1 MFHVPVQLKKHEWYN
16 VVWENGK
23 CCGNKSW
30 QGSVSMS
37 VSITQCLP
45 WSSKCNFS
53 VCAIITTTAC
63 SRSVFLLSFS
73 INLLVSYYRVQ
84 NCNQLVTN
92 DTENGVL
99 VTRIWRLAA
108 DYLSVLWSD
117 IQELVPLQ
125 CIFSYQKTSW
135 KTSCV
140 CVSLWKKKII
150 LLTPFGNHIF
160 HLATEKKFQS
170 PVGTCLKKLISNCVL
185 WMLFSDWPC
194 YSLCIWW

>member
-1 MFHVPVQLKKHEWYN
+1 M
-16 VVWENGK
+16 
-23 CCGNKSW
+23 
-30 QGSVSMS
+30 
-37 VSITQCLP
+37 
-45 WSSKCNFS
+45 
-53 VCAIITTTAC
+53 
-63 SRSVFLLSFS
+63 FLLRFS

-92 DTENGVL
+92 GTENGVL
-99 VTRIWRLAA
+99 VTRIWRLVA
-108 DYLSVLWSD
+108 DYLSVSWSD

-125 CIFSYQKTSW
+125 CIFSHQKTSW

-140 CVSLWKKKII
+140 CVSLWNKKII

-170 PVGTCLKKLISNCVL
+170 PVGACLKKLISNCVL

-194 YSLCIWW
+194 YSLCIWWEIVSSIALSQWLVSKMRAVLKVSDTEKKQEDFDTVLKDWFILIQ